1 MRFLIELHDLFCVF
15 IFFRIHLLLLMHV
28 IPFQID
34 SGEDGAGNTVPG
46 AADGARQY
54 GERLRC
60 EEVAGKNR
68 GKTGVLHAYLNT
80 DGTLLGGIEAR
91 QLSGKPTE
99 TVTQGVVAE
108 NHGKS
113 PEKKR

>member
-34 SGEDGAGNTVPG
+34 SGKDGARNTVPG

-54 GERLRC
+54 GERLGSK
-60 EEVAGKNR
+60 EIASKNR
-68 GKTGVLHAYLNT
+68 GKAGILHSHLNA
-80 DGTLLGGIEAR
+80 DGTLLGGIESGTFA
-91 QLSGKPTE
+91 GKPTQK
-99 TVTQGVVAE
+99 VTQRIVAE
-108 NHGKS
+108 NHGES
-113 PEKKR
+113 PEEER